1 MENYKYYFRGIIIIK
16 LRIIVQIYI
25 FKDVIEKSK
34 KLFYALNV
42 IESIIHCILHKF
54 KIFNKIRLR
63 KNPQ

>member
-34 KLFYALNV
+34 KLFYVLNV